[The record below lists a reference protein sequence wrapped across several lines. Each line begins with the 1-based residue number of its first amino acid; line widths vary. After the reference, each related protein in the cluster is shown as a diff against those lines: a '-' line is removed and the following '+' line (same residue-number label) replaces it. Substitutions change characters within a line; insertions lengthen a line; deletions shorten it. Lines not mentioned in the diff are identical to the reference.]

1 MSRRSTSIK
10 IATKAAIL
18 FGALFLVTVLIAA
31 IPAHQQKAFEVVIT
45 PEQPSSQA
53 SSAQS
58 QSSPQSA
65 DDSSKPGSTSQQSRT
80 ARMRSNRNYKTIT
93 RPKTISD
100 VTSPQ

>member
-45 PEQPSSQA
+45 PEQQQSQDASGPSQ

-58 QSSPQSA
+58 ADNSSISH
-65 DDSSKPGSTSQQSRT
+65 KTSQRT
-80 ARMRSNRNYKTIT
+80 SAANHRSNRTYKTIT
-93 RPKTISD
+93 RPKSISG
-100 VTSPQ
+100 VASAQ